1 MILPNNQIGGKPSVA
16 ILIALFVL
24 ASLAPVAM
32 RNITPLLADHQA
44 AITAMLETTLQS

>member
-1 MILPNNQIGGKPSVA
+1 MTLPNNQIGSRPSVA
-16 ILIALFVL
+16 ILIALFVS

-32 RNITPLLADHQA
+32 GDITPLLADHQA